1 MTAMETHK
9 TIGVIGL
16 GNMGRGMCA
25 TLIREGYKVFG
36 TDVAASSTQLAQDL
50 GVQVCDNVQA
60 LCQQTKQLIVSLPK
74 AEHVQLVITG
84 DGGVLANALAN
95 TLVLDTSTSKPEVS
109 KALALQMHQAGHAF
123 LDTPVSGGPAGA
135 NAGTMVM
142 LVGGD
147 DSALPQA
154 EPILEA
160 LSSKWVHLGESGS
173 GHAAKLINNLLCAAH
188 LLTTAEAV
196 AIGNKAGLDAG
207 KLLAG
212 INAGSGRSGVSE
224 VNFPKWILS
233 EAFDSGFTMGLMRK
247 DLALAAELIAST
259 GLDLAMSQQVLGTW
273 QASSET
279 QTDSED
285 FNRIIHTV
293 SGL

>member
-1 MTAMETHK
+1 MGTDK

-25 TLIREGYKVFG
+25 SLIREGYKVFG
-36 TDVAASSTQLAQDL
+36 IDVAASSMQLAQDL

-84 DGGVLANALAN
+84 DGGVLAHAQAN

-109 KALALQMHQAGHAF
+109 KALALQMHQAGHVF

-135 NAGTMVM
+135 HAGTMVM

-147 DSALPQA
+147 DSALPLA
-154 EPILEA
+154 EPILQA
-160 LSSKWVHLGESGS
+160 LSSKWVHLGDSGT

-224 VNFPKWILS
+224 VNFPKWVLS
-233 EAFDSGFTMGLMRK
+233 DAFDSGFTMGLMRK

-273 QASSET
+273 QASAET

-293 SGL
+293 PGL

>member
-1 MTAMETHK
+1 
-9 TIGVIGL
+9 
-16 GNMGRGMCA
+16 GRGMCA
-25 TLIREGYKVFG
+25 TLLREGYQVFG
-36 TDVAASSTQLAQDL
+36 TDVAASSMQLAQDL
-50 GVQVCDNVQA
+50 GVQTCPHVQA
-60 LCQQTKQLIVSLPK
+60 LCQQTKQLIISLPK
-74 AEHVQLVITG
+74 AEHVALVIAG
-84 DGGVLANALAN
+84 AEGVLAHAQAN
-95 TLVLDTSTSKPEVS
+95 TLVMDTSTSKPEVS
-109 KALALQMHQAGHAF
+109 KALAVQMQQAGHAF

-135 NAGTMVM
+135 HAGTMVM
-142 LVGGD
+142 LVGGNEA
-147 DSALPQA
+147 ALPQA
-154 EPILEA
+154 QPILQA

-196 AIGNKAGLDAG
+196 AIGNKAGLDAE

-224 VNFPKWILS
+224 VNFPKWVLS

-247 DLALAAELIAST
+247 DLALAAELVEST
-259 GLDLAMSQQVLGTW
+259 GLDLAMAQQVLGTW

-279 QTDSED
+279 QADGDD

-293 SGL
+293 PGL

>member
-1 MTAMETHK
+1 METHK